1 MMTLVTGGARSG
13 KSSFAQKRALRL
25 SPEPVYIATAEVND
39 EEFSGRVKRHQLER
53 GSEWTTFEA
62 NRNIHELP
70 IKARVVVL
78 DCVTLWLAKIFSCN
92 QYQTENS
99 LKDFAAQFNRLCK
112 VDCTL
117 IIVTNE
123 IGMGVHAQTESGR
136 KFTDLQGWANQ
147 HIAEKA
153 VEVICMI
160 SGIPLKIKPLA
171 NETI

>member
-1 MMTLVTGGARSG
+1 M
-13 KSSFAQKRALRL
+13 
-25 SPEPVYIATAEVND
+25 ND
-39 EEFSGRVKRHQLER
+39 EEFSGRVKRHQADR
-53 GSEWTTFEA
+53 GSEWITFEA
-62 NRNIHELP
+62 NRNIHELQFDG
-70 IKARVVVL
+70 RVVVL
-78 DCVTLWLAKIFSCN
+78 DCVTFWLEKIFSSN
-92 QYQTENS
+92 QYHTVNS
-99 LKDFAAQFNRLCK
+99 LNDFAEQFNRLNS